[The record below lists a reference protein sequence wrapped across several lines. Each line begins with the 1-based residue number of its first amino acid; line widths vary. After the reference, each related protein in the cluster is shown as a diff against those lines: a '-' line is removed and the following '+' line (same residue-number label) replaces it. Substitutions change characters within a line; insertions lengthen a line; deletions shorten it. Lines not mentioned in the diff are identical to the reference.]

1 MRRHNDR
8 SKILN
13 SIHYGILTYRNKD
26 NKLNRDLSKPLKN
39 AETTDEQTKLDQKDT
54 QITQEGSK
62 EDLTTLK
69 IEDEYRKEIKRNE
82 EITRSMKSKLM

>member
-1 MRRHNDR
+1 
-8 SKILN
+8 
-13 SIHYGILTYRNKD
+13 
-26 NKLNRDLSKPLKN
+26 LKN

-82 EITRSMKSKLM
+82 EIT